1 MIAKCLG
8 HSSSL
13 AASASSK
20 MTAILNQLSC
30 SKTFAYAEQT
40 GYAEYAEGV
49 PNELCKDLK
58 KKQVHQMEMIVR
70 HLWSI
75 VVCLNS
81 VDFWLWEAGYDFSIC
96 FLMTPQL

>member
-40 GYAEYAEGV
+40 GYAEYADYAEYAEYAEGV

-81 VDFWLWEAGYDFSIC
+81 VDF
-96 FLMTPQL
+96 

>member
-40 GYAEYAEGV
+40 GYAEYADYAEYAEYAEGV

-58 KKQVHQMEMIVR
+58 KNRYIKWKWLSVICGL
-70 HLWSI
+70 LWSI
-75 VVCLNS
+75 STL
-81 VDFWLWEAGYDFSIC
+81 
-96 FLMTPQL
+96 

>member
-40 GYAEYAEGV
+40 GYAEYADYAEYAEYAEGV

-58 KKQVHQMEMIVR
+58 KTGT
-70 HLWSI
+70 SNGNDCPSS
-75 VVCLNS
+75 VVYCGLS
-81 VDFWLWEAGYDFSIC
+81 QLC
-96 FLMTPQL
+96 RFLTLGSWV

>member
-20 MTAILNQLSC
+20 MTAILNQPSC

-40 GYAEYAEGV
+40 GYAEYAEYAEEV
-49 PNELCKDLK
+49 PNDLGKD
-58 KKQVHQMEMIVR
+58 
-70 HLWSI
+70 
-75 VVCLNS
+75 
-81 VDFWLWEAGYDFSIC
+81 F
-96 FLMTPQL
+96 